1 MPESRLPA
9 KNFSSAEKFFAGNL
23 YARIKK
29 AKTMWREQRFLSK
42 LLVGEIEKE
51 LGEKFP
57 EENIVIQG
65 AADCVFVESDQL
77 VVLDF
82 KTDRVKT
89 EQELA
94 ERYAAQLDI
103 YGKVFAEIYDMP
115 VKEKIIYSFK
125 LGKEISL

>member
-1 MPESRLPA
+1 M
-9 KNFSSAEKFFAGNL
+9 
-23 YARIKK
+23 
-29 AKTMWREQRFLSK
+29 
-42 LLVGEIEKE
+42 
-51 LGEKFP
+51 
-57 EENIVIQG
+57 IQG

-115 VKEKIIYSFK
+115 VKEKFIYSYK